1 MTLKCK
7 VRLCANMLC
16 ITIHHASGWS
26 ESATSATHIVEAV
39 HICFE
44 AESAEGEIDLALH
57 LYQEQEP
64 HQPQARTVTEPPAT
78 RRVEQKHH
86 RWDVEATGKLKGG
99 GGPGTADVDAG
110 GVTAHRISDNDKLA
124 DADEDLVL
132 TRFIVNSNAFPIG
145 TAFQLR
151 RYADRC
157 AKNEE
162 NLDDMS
168 ILTFNGASDPI
179 LLRGDVSTDDHSIVL
194 YCKAKL
200 DVAVIKSSTLG
211 VLRGRPKMRD
221 WEHFITPGHITRYAV
236 FMHHRVAKISVE

>member
-1 MTLKCK
+1 MYCTFIRSK
-7 VRLCANMLC
+7 N
-16 ITIHHASGWS
+16 
-26 ESATSATHIVEAV
+26 HI
-39 HICFE
+39 
-44 AESAEGEIDLALH
+44 S
-57 LYQEQEP
+57 
-64 HQPQARTVTEPPAT
+64 
-78 RRVEQKHH
+78 H
-86 RWDVEATGKLKGG
+86 RQLKGG

-151 RYADRC
+151 RYADQC